1 MSPVMIPTFVFDALA
16 FAGTVLIIAGVIAL
30 VVGLFGARGFHD
42 VGLKARPQCARCS
55 YDLRSTMSPA
65 GTCPECGADLSTPD
79 AVVVAQRR
87 VRWKLVVLGIV
98 LLACAGL
105 AAWKLD
111 AKGRTALRSALA
123 EMSSTR
129 ANLDALVTD
138 GDAAPFAREALRAR
152 TGSVASGT
160 PRTIP
165 PDALLDPLLDALME
179 ASDRHEADAN
189 VADPLNLLSRADKA
203 RFVAEAIDDLELQ
216 RLERLAVEELLG
228 SNGQK
233 RRLLRIASLAKDE
246 VRREQ
251 SRDRMKALL
260 VATPEGRALLDWRPE
275 SPGTEAWSLGTVS
288 LSSLMGDP
296 RSGDEAR
303 REGELALIVE
313 QVRLEPI
320 GGGAAVV
327 VPVAWL
333 PENRNK
339 RPSPLSVSF
348 LADVPPGKYRL
359 SFEGAL
365 VRNANVPRIAAGRAR
380 GIETGMPRGDFN
392 VAAALMTEGARALDL
407 ALEVEVV
414 EPKIVPMPFSN
425 DATKVGTVAKL
436 LEYARFMRNDEG
448 SIVLDEEALTKVAPQ
463 FLVSS
468 LRPQTETDAFLSML
482 FELRQRGR
490 TMSLSAVHMD
500 GDSLAKTEISVDPKT
515 IDPRQPFELLVT
527 PTTMWKGAFNGGD
540 AQRSSMIRGDAA
552 WADYTLRFTDMDAA
566 AQVETTAK
574 PLAASI
580 GTPRTDAEARSAVE
594 RWARALRILEPRRRS
609 DGQIVLRSSRRARDI
624 AALPAAGTN
633 DEQTPP
639 PLACDWPKD
648 LVLSGWVEVRRDGQL
663 IAERLRV
670 AGPVDEWTPLAVI
683 ESMAGGPESRMD
695 VARSAPWTA
704 SPLVLRYL
712 PDARIGAS
720 DGSGP
725 FAFVALPFELRELPS
740 RDGDAAT
747 ATAIRG
753 SAPDSNSS
761 EARHVFELVWLEAA
775 PAANGAPDAGVDR
788 SK

>member
-16 FAGTVLIIAGVIAL
+16 FAGPVLVIAGVIVIMA
-30 VVGLFGARGFHD
+30 GLIGARGLHD
-42 VGLKARPQCARCS
+42 GGLRARPECARCA
-55 YDLRSTMSPA
+55 YDLRLTTLPQ
-65 GTCPECGADLSTPD
+65 GTCPECGADLSKPD
-79 AVVVAQRR
+79 AVVVAKRR
-87 VRWKLVVLGIV
+87 VRWKLVVLGV
-98 LLACAGL
+98 ALLACAGL
-105 AAWKLD
+105 ATWKLD
-111 AKGRTALRSALA
+111 ANGRTALRGALA

-129 ANLDALVTD
+129 ANLDALLAD
-138 GDAAPFAREALRAR
+138 GDAAPFAREVLRAR
-152 TGSVASGT
+152 AGSAATGT

-165 PDALLDPLLDALME
+165 PDALLDPLLDALLE
-179 ASDRHEADAN
+179 ASDLHAAG
-189 VADPLNLLSRADKA
+189 ASTTDPLNLLSRADKA
-203 RFVAEAIDDLELQ
+203 RFLAEAIDDLELQ
-216 RLERLAVEELLG
+216 RLERRAVEALLG
-228 SNGQK
+228 SNGQD
-233 RRLLRIASLAKDE
+233 RRLLRVASLVQDAG
-246 VRREQ
+246 RRER

-260 VATPEGRALLDWRPE
+260 SATPEGRALLDWRPE
-275 SPGTEAWSLGTVS
+275 SSGAEAWSIGAVTLG
-288 LSSLMGDP
+288 SLMGDP
-296 RSGDEAR
+296 RSSDEAR

-313 QVRLEPI
+313 QVRLEPM

-327 VPVAWL
+327 VPVVWP
-333 PENRNK
+333 PENRD
-339 RPSPLSVSF
+339 RRWSPLSVSF
-348 LADVPPGKYRL
+348 LADVPPGKYLL

-380 GIETGMPRGDFN
+380 GIETGMPRRDFN

-425 DATKVGTVAKL
+425 DAAKVGTVAKL

-448 SIVLDEEALTKVAPQ
+448 SIVLDEDALTKVAPQ
-463 FLVSS
+463 FLVNS

-574 PLAASI
+574 PLDASI

-609 DGQIVLRSSRRARDI
+609 DGQIALRSSRRARDI
-624 AALPAAGTN
+624 AALPADTN
-633 DEQTPP
+633 EEQAPP
-639 PLACDWPKD
+639 PLACDWPSD
-648 LVLSGWVEVRRDGQL
+648 LALSGWIEVRRDGKL

-670 AGPVDEWTPLAVI
+670 AGPVGEWTPLPAI
-683 ESMAGGPESRMD
+683 RTMAGGPESRVD
-695 VARSAPWTA
+695 GAQQAPRTA
-704 SPLVLRYL
+704 SPLVIRYF

-725 FAFVALPFELRELPS
+725 FAFVALPFELRELP
-740 RDGDAAT
+740 RQDGDAAT
-747 ATAIRG
+747 RG
-753 SAPDSNSS
+753 STTMSTSAEVPPS
-761 EARHVFELVWLEAA
+761 FELVWLEAA
-775 PAANGAPDAGVDR
+775 SAANGTSAAGIDG

>member
-1 MSPVMIPTFVFDALA
+1 MS
-16 FAGTVLIIAGVIAL
+16 
-30 VVGLFGARGFHD
+30 
-42 VGLKARPQCARCS
+42 
-55 YDLRSTMSPA
+55 ST
-65 GTCPECGADLSTPD
+65 GNCPECGADLSKPD

-129 ANLDALVTD
+129 ANLDALFTD

-216 RLERLAVEELLG
+216 RLERLAVKEMVG
-228 SNGQK
+228 SGGEN
-233 RRLLRIASLAKDE
+233 RRLVRLTSLVQDAA
-246 VRREQ
+246 RREQ
-251 SRDRMKALL
+251 SRDRLKALL
-260 VATPEGRALLDWRPE
+260 SATYGGRALLDWRPE
-275 SPGTEAWSLGTVS
+275 SSGTEAWSLGTVS
-288 LSSLMGDP
+288 LSSLIGDP

-327 VPVAWL
+327 VPVAWP

-380 GIETGMPRGDFN
+380 GIETGMPRSDFN

-500 GDSLAKTEISVDPKT
+500 GDSLAKTEMSVDPKT

-580 GTPRTDAEARSAVE
+580 GTPRIDAEARSAVE
-594 RWARALRILEPRRRS
+594 RWARALRILEPRRHS
-609 DGQIVLRSSRRARDI
+609 DGQIVLRSPRRAQDV
-624 AALPAAGTN
+624 AALPADANG
-633 DEQTPP
+633 EQASP
-639 PLACDWPKD
+639 PLICDWPSD
-648 LVLSGWVEVRRDGQL
+648 LALSGWVEVRRDGKL

-670 AGPVDEWTPLAVI
+670 AGPVGEWTPLPAI
-683 ESMAGGPESRMD
+683 GAMAGGPESRVD
-695 VARSAPWTA
+695 GAQQAPWTA
-704 SPLVLRYL
+704 SPLVIRYF
-712 PDARIGAS
+712 PDTRIGAS

-725 FAFVALPFELRELPS
+725 FAFVALPFELRELP
-740 RDGDAAT
+740 RQDGDAAT
-747 ATAIRG
+747 RG
-753 SAPDSNSS
+753 STTMSTSAEVRPS
-761 EARHVFELVWLEAA
+761 FELVWLEAP
-775 PAANGAPDAGVDR
+775 PAANGMPAAGIDG